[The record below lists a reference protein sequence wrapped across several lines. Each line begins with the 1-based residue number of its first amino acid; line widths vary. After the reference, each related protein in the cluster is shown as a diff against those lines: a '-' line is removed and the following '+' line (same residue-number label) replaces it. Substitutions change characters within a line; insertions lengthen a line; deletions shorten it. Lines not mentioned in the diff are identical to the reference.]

1 MSLLLYLRCY
11 QSRLTYSARDA
22 GVALVA
28 FLTTLALQPRPTSDL
43 AKLLRTSTRAPRILE
58 LGSGCGLVGLQVADL
73 CSTSDVL
80 WTDLSDAMEILNRN
94 VERARFI
101 SSSGKLA
108 TAALDWDEAVPELV
122 AKKRFD
128 LVILSDCTYNPDSVP
143 GLVRTLSSVA
153 KSSPNALVVVS
164 LKLRHDSEAIFF
176 DLVAD
181 AGFVEAEHAA
191 IPLPDWYRSDSGQE
205 LEVVEV
211 YIYRSRKSVEDG

>member
-1 MSLLLYLRCY
+1 MLPVA
-11 QSRLTYSARDA
+11 RLTFSSRDA

-28 FLTTLALQPRPTSDL
+28 FLSTLALQPKPASDL

-58 LGSGCGLVGLQVADL
+58 LGSGCGLVGLQIADL

-80 WTDLSDAMEILNRN
+80 LTDLSDAMDILNHN
-94 VERARFI
+94 VERARFT
-101 SSSGKLA
+101 SSRGKLA
-108 TAALDWDEAVPELV
+108 TAVLDWDEALPELV

-153 KSSPNALVVVS
+153 KISPNALVVVS
-164 LKLRHDSEAIFF
+164 LKVRHDSEAIFF
-176 DLVAD
+176 DLMAD
-181 AGFVEAEHAA
+181 AGFAEAEHAA
-191 IPLPDWYRSDSGQE
+191 IPLPDRCRSDSGQE

-211 YIYRSRKSVEDG
+211 YIYRSGMSVEDG